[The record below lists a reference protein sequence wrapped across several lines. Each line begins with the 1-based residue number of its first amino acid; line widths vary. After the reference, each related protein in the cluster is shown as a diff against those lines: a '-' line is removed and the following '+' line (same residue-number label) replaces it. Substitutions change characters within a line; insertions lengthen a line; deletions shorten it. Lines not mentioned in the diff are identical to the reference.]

1 MEHLFLLNQTSQTV
15 LSRSRSSQHN
25 DAFAD
30 PLDRPEWKGLMSLL
44 RIYTSLIR

>member
-1 MEHLFLLNQTSQTV
+1 MEHLLLLNQTRQSR
-15 LSRSRSSQHN
+15 RSRH

-30 PLDRPEWKGLMSLL
+30 PLERPEWQGLLPLL